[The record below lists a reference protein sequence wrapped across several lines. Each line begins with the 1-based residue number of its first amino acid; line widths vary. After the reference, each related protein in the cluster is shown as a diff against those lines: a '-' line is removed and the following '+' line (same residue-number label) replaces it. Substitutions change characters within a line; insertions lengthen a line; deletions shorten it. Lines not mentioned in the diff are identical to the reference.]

1 MVFIKTI
8 LNYCMYDWTWKCA
21 LAIFASRGEPM
32 NLHKFH
38 KFSALWLLC
47 CLKWRIQTTIRKQQS
62 YPYMPVYGMFSLQ
75 WKVNQISLVDL
86 RCPPNSWRILH
97 KLDKRSPQLLTSS
110 QWKVSKVKLFVQKWP
125 IYFLTLSLLWV
136 MTTVENK
143 SLADGTF
150 PAPCFDSMGYVSSFI
165 YSF

>member
-1 MVFIKTI
+1 
-8 LNYCMYDWTWKCA
+8 MYDWTWTCA
-21 LAIFASRGEPM
+21 LSIFASRWEPM

-62 YPYMPVYGMFSLQ
+62 YPYLPVFVMSSFQ

-150 PAPCFDSMGYVSSFI
+150 PPPSFGSMGCFFFYLFFLNSDLISK
-165 YSF
+165 